1 MFLDYGTH
9 TNDDDGVRRIHSIRG
24 LSDEELEIIATAL
37 HISTNVLITR
47 LPNKQRAR
55 AMSDTFA
62 QYMVSNEIGLQ
73 RKVTTT

>member
-9 TNDDDGVRRIHSIRG
+9 TTDENERRIHSIRG

-37 HISTNVLITR
+37 HVSTNVLITR

-55 AMSDTFA
+55 EMTDAFA
-62 QYMVSNEIGLQ
+62 SYMVANEIGLKQ
-73 RKVTTT
+73 KVTT